1 MVLRAHETV
10 AETGL
15 DTQLEEIDESD
26 LDDDDEDLGG
36 AQLEDERVATPPPEG
51 DVVQVVTEVAGASEE
66 LLVPQS
72 PPARNPR
79 RLSERPPMLQQIV
92 IDEAETAEPEEVPEE
107 KEADKK
113 EEQPE
118 PDLGLYILQ
127 PRTYTP
133 IPPSPLPSPRVFDR
147 SPLPSP
153 RVFDRSPLPS
163 PRVFDRSSR
172 PMDDR
177 PVSKAA
183 EPRKTRESTLS
194 IAVSVAKE
202 QRREPMAPLSPLSPR
217 SPTFDQAQAQA
228 QLRRQPS
235 KARLVSIGA
244 RATVRKPVPPKVD
257 AMPREVEIPL
267 PEMAPPV
274 PKVELPVRAREASP
288 VSMLE
293 GFPVP
298 KMEPPP
304 RRREASPVSMLDD
317 FPVAKMEPPP
327 RRMEASPILTLEDFP
342 VPKMEPPVRRREP
355 SPISMLDD
363 FPAPKMDPPPLPR
376 TKAPPIPSM
385 APPPLPLQS
394 HPPRFEAPEPAS
406 DPSPLPRQRTSLRQR
421 VSLKTTPPESIQV
434 PPPHAPADFHRPLY
448 AASPR
453 KYQAHAAPDSAYGSD
468 LERAPAPAMIPDF
481 PLPSPAGR
489 PMLVPSPH
497 SDLQF
502 FRPVQA
508 SPHSPLQQRPHT
520 SGNPSGS
527 RQVPPSRNIPSA
539 MGMSMLSNVT
549 SVSTQDGSSVG
560 GGTLKKKRSAF
571 GWLKKAFSLDEEERL
586 AFEARK
592 REQARNLYYDGRSPK
607 FLDGRRMVPP
617 GGQGGLRR
625 PEGQYQ

>member
-26 LDDDDEDLGG
+26 LDDDEDLGG
-36 AQLEDERVATPPPEG
+36 AQLEDGRVATPPPGG
-51 DVVQVVTEVAGASEE
+51 DVGQVTEVAGESEE
-66 LLVPQS
+66 PLVPQS

-92 IDEAETAEPEEVPEE
+92 IDEAETAEAEEVPEE
-107 KEADKK
+107 KETDKR

-163 PRVFDRSSR
+163 PRVFDQSSR

-183 EPRKTRESTLS
+183 EPKKTRESTLS

-202 QRREPMAPLSPLSPR
+202 QRREPMTPLSPR
-217 SPTFDQAQAQA
+217 SPTFDQAQAQAQAQA

-244 RATVRKPVPPKVD
+244 RATVRKPVPPKGE

-293 GFPVP
+293 DFPVA

-304 RRREASPVSMLDD
+304 RRREPSPVSMLDD
-317 FPVAKMEPPP
+317 FPVAKTEPPP
-327 RRMEASPILTLEDFP
+327 RRMEASP
-342 VPKMEPPVRRREP
+342 V
-355 SPISMLDD
+355 SMLDD

-394 HPPRFEAPEPAS
+394 HPPRFEAPEPSPAS
-406 DPSPLPRQRTSLRQR
+406 DPSPLPRQRSSLRQR

-434 PPPHAPADFHRPLY
+434 PPPHAPDFHRPLY

-453 KYQAHAAPDSAYGSD
+453 KYQAHHAPDSAYGSD
-468 LERAPAPAMIPDF
+468 LERAPAPAIPDF
-481 PLPSPAGR
+481 PLPSPAGGR

-497 SDLQF
+497 SELQF

-520 SGNPSGS
+520 SGNPSSGS
-527 RQVPPSRNIPSA
+527 RQHNQNQVPPSRNIPSA

-549 SVSTQDGSSVG
+549 SVSTQDSVG

-571 GWLKKAFSLDEEERL
+571 GWLKKAFSLDEEEKL

-607 FLDGRRMVPP
+607 FLDGRRMAPP
-617 GGQGGLRR
+617 GGGGQGLRR
-625 PEGQYQ
+625 PETQYQ